1 MKKYGYLL
9 LSMAAIAWQQNAFAS
24 ANTYSLTEQSEQLLT
39 QLENDIS
46 ATFLSLAKSVKSD
59 TLDNANY
66 SFTIPAKRYAD
77 LGVELDFISEP
88 TGFKVLKVI
97 EGSVAAEQA
106 LQVGDIITHINR
118 VSIQRLKKEWDFTSL
133 WNIQPKS
140 QKHYRERVADS
151 RQVFHTNKSWDITP
165 EKSLSLKSLSNGE
178 VTWST
183 KSINRKRY
191 KGSYTYAKQFSDIK
205 KIWDIT
211 PKKPLS
217 LTLLS
222 NGETRNVS
230 VVLPAISVPSITISV
245 GDEIPEN
252 QSHTESAGCSAV
264 VLDIT
269 KMPKGLGTLQA
280 LDFAKINGTPV
291 RSLGINKNI
300 RRRTFNSAEQ
310 LQLAFRLN
318 NDLWN
323 SHEEDIQMAMK
334 LEPNTRYFIVGKLAL
349 QSSHLRTRNTWFP
362 LVWKTEPMD
371 CNQQIVNGLSED
383 KYEVIY

>member
-59 TLDNANY
+59 ALDNANY

-77 LGVELDFISEP
+77 LGVELDFMSEP

-118 VSIQRLKKEWDFTSL
+118 VSIQRLKEEWDFTSL

-140 QKHYRERVADS
+140 RKRSAEIFTHS
-151 RQVFHTNKSWDITP
+151 RQFDDISTLWDITP
-165 EKSLSLKSLSNGE
+165 EKSLSL
-178 VTWST
+178 
-183 KSINRKRY
+183 
-191 KGSYTYAKQFSDIK
+191 
-205 KIWDIT
+205 
-211 PKKPLS
+211 
-217 LTLLS
+217 TLLS
-222 NGETRNVS
+222 NGEARKVS

-245 GDEIPEN
+245 GDEISKS

-269 KMPKGLGTLQA
+269 KVPKGLGTLQA
-280 LDFAKINGTPV
+280 LDFSKINGTPV

-310 LQLAFRLN
+310 QQITFRLN
-318 NDLWN
+318 NDLW
-323 SHEEDIQMAMK
+323 HGYEEDIPITMK
-334 LEPNTRYFIVGKLAL
+334 FEPNTRYFIVGKLAL
-349 QSSHLRTRNTWFP
+349 QSSHLRTRDTWFP

-371 CNQQIVNGLSED
+371 C
-383 KYEVIY
+383 K